1 MNASFATANHAKA
14 TQVSPQSLAIGI
26 DIGGTKINAA
36 RISAYQLDALRH
48 GNLNPLD
55 DLNEEEV
62 MSLPTPKNTEAF
74 LEALTSMIRT
84 LREGKE
90 DAIQAVGVAT
100 AGIVDPNRGMIL
112 GSTGNLPAISAPFNL
127 QGALEERTGCSIYI
141 ENDANAAAYGEYR
154 SGAALGARNV
164 LMVTLGTGVGGGIV
178 LGGKM
183 LHGSHFSAGE
193 VGHIAIN
200 SHKVRQCT
208 CGRWECWEAYASGT
222 GLGKTFK
229 EHVQAKFGTQEAI
242 DVLQCAGVQ
251 SIDELTTHHLIRA
264 YQEGFSLAK
273 EVMSLWHHHIAVGL
287 GSLMNVLNPEV
298 VVIGGGMNPF
308 VSIET
313 LKEELEHRVMVPVE
327 TTRITKA
334 MLGNYAGMVG
344 AAYLALEAK
353 K

>member
-1 MNASFATANHAKA
+1 
-14 TQVSPQSLAIGI
+14 
-26 DIGGTKINAA
+26 
-36 RISAYQLDALRH
+36 
-48 GNLNPLD
+48 LD
-55 DLNEEEV
+55 DLNEAEV
-62 MSLPTPKNTEAF
+62 MSIPTPKNPEAF
-74 LEALTSMIRT
+74 LEALSTMVNT
-84 LREGKE
+84 LRQGKE
-90 DAIQAVGVAT
+90 QDIQAVGVAT

-164 LMVTLGTGVGGGIV
+164 LMITLGTGVGGGIV

-200 SHKVRQCT
+200 SEKNRQCT

-222 GLGKTFK
+222 GLGKTFR
-229 EHVQAKFGTQEAI
+229 ETVQARFGSQEAI
-242 DVLQCAGVQ
+242 EVLQCAGVK
-251 SIDELTTHHLIRA
+251 SIEALTTHHLVRA
-264 YQEGFSLAK
+264 SQEGFSLAK
-273 EVMSLWHHHIAVGL
+273 DVMALWHHHIAVGL

-308 VSIET
+308 VDMEH
-313 LKEELEHRVMVPVE
+313 LKEELSHRVMVPVE

-334 MLGNYAGMVG
+334 LLGNYAGMVG
-344 AAYLALEAK
+344 AAYLAIEAK